1 MKGSRPAQG
10 ALTEKNDLSKTD
22 ETRRVVERMV
32 DGLNNHE
39 IDGMGNFSIRIFA
52 GSGMPDAD

>member
-22 ETRRVVERMV
+22 ETRRVVERMA
-32 DGLNNHE
+32 DGLNAVSYTHLTL
-39 IDGMGNFSIRIFA
+39 
-52 GSGMPDAD
+52 PTT